1 MLLGRLPAP
10 LLWADLL
17 AQSLLKAGWKQSIL
31 LFNRTTTSYHST
43 ALNIVPS
50 TVPIWIHW
58 RIVTPLWQLLLCSF
72 CSWRDQSIKRLNK
85 SPRTQQL
92 CDSVSTWTQSY
103 SIAHVSKHDTA
114 SHPPIWPFSCHLSP
128 SLTFHQPSYPPSYSE
143 SPSLVVGEYDTTSAL
158 KELIV
163 SWVRHTY
170 RHIINFRA
178 GYQVCWERNQ
188 AP

>member
-31 LFNRTTTSYHST
+31 LFNRTTTNYHST

-114 SHPPIWPFSCHLSP
+114 SHPSVHSAATFLPP
-128 SLTFHQPSYPPSYSE
+128 SLFTNPLIHPP
-143 SPSLVVGEYDTTSAL
+143 TL
-158 KELIV
+158 K
-163 SWVRHTY
+163 
-170 RHIINFRA
+170 
-178 GYQVCWERNQ
+178 
-188 AP
+188 APVW